1 MLKYSAIRIPGRVM
15 LDLAQRAKELR
26 KQQALSQLALA
37 NRTGVSLGSIRRFE
51 QTGEISLSKLL
62 MISYQLVVRQ
72 VQESA

>member
-1 MLKYSAIRIPGRVM
+1 M

-72 VQESA
+72 FQESA

>member
-1 MLKYSAIRIPGRVM
+1 M

-37 NRTGVSLGSIRRFE
+37 NRTGVSLGSIRWFE

-72 VQESA
+72 FQESA